1 MNYFFPDFLL
11 VEEFT
16 HVVVVVVFLKS
27 LLESGSQAALRYWSI
42 RSDGN
47 IEFGHATSFGSNKS
61 IPSFWQRSGVD

>member
-16 HVVVVVVFLKS
+16 YVVVVVFLKS

-42 RSDGN
+42 RSDGH
-47 IEFGHATSFGSNKS
+47 IEFGHATPFGSNKS